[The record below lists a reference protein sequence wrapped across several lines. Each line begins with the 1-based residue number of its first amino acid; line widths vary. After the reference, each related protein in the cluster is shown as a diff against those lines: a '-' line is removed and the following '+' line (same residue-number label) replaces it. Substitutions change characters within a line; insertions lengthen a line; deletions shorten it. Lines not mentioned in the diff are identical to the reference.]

1 MFIIRR
7 TIYPSLFWMLMFFLI
22 VERLCFFMD
31 DVWRAFC
38 LISVW
43 MYFKHRVVL
52 LAEVVLT
59 IAKSSAIS
67 LHSIIR
73 ASHEY
78 QLLQM
83 T

>member
-1 MFIIRR
+1 
-7 TIYPSLFWMLMFFLI
+7 MLMFFLI
-22 VERLCFFMD
+22 VEWLCFFMD

-38 LISVW
+38 LIGVW

-73 ASHEY
+73 ASYEY